1 MSVGYELIIKTLNY
15 LKMKKSSITICVGIL
30 VLLIIAGCGSCK
42 NEKQDPIETVK
53 VAQFGDVF
61 LYMPL
66 YLADS
71 KGFFKEE
78 GIQIQLINTGGDDKT
93 FAAVISGSAT
103 FGIADP
109 TFVAIAKE
117 KGQGGKVIASV
128 VNGVPFWGITKNP
141 QIPEIK
147 DGKQLDGY
155 SVATFP
161 SPSTAYTLQFDMFE
175 DAGLKPNIKQG
186 AFGALLPMLEAKQV
200 DIALELEPNVST
212 AVHNGARV
220 LYSFADMYGDFA
232 ITGVTASEAT
242 IRNNPDLVQR
252 FVNALEKA
260 EKFAHAYPDSVVY
273 YANKRFPDLDDVI
286 VEQAIKR
293 IISTNTLPQ
302 SAVISKEAWEKAI
315 LLRNEVGEIKSLETA
330 RSVLDMS
337 FADKAVKKY
346 K

>member
-1 MSVGYELIIKTLNY
+1 MNKLTVSTLLLLTIFSGVFLTSCNSCNND
-15 LKMKKSSITICVGIL
+15 KPKDKKL
-30 VLLIIAGCGSCK
+30 
-42 NEKQDPIETVK
+42 EKVQI
-53 VAQFGDVF
+53 AQFGDVF

-66 YLADS
+66 YLAID
-71 KGFFKEE
+71 KGLFKEE
-78 GIQIQLINTGGDDKT
+78 GLDVHLTNTGGDDKT

-128 VNGVPFWGITKNP
+128 VNGVPFWGITINP
-141 QIPEIK
+141 KIPEIK
-147 DGKQLDGY
+147 DGKLLSGY

-161 SPSTAYTLQFDMFE
+161 SPSTAYTLQLDMFE

-186 AFGALLPMLEAKQV
+186 AFGALLPMLENNQV

-212 AVHNGARV
+212 AVHKQGARI

-232 ITGVTASEAT
+232 ITGVTASDET
-242 IRNNPDLVQR
+242 IKNKPELVQK

-260 EKFAHAYPDSVVY
+260 EKFAHSNPDSVTL
-273 YANKRFPDLDDVI
+273 YANKRFPDLDDEI
-286 VEQAIKR
+286 VNQAVKR
-293 IISTNTLPQ
+293 IISTKTLPQ
-302 SAVISKEAWEKAI
+302 SVLISNESWEKAI
-315 LLRNEVGEIKSLETA
+315 DLRNEVGEIKSLEIA

-337 FADKAVKKY
+337 FAQKAIQAK
-346 K
+346 

>member
-1 MSVGYELIIKTLNY
+1 MNK
-15 LKMKKSSITICVGIL
+15 ITVST
-30 VLLIIAGCGSCK
+30 LLILTILSGLFFTSCNSCNNDK
-42 NEKQDPIETVK
+42 PNDQKLEKVK

-66 YLADS
+66 YLAID

-78 GIQIQLINTGGDDKT
+78 GLDVQLTNTGGDDKT

-128 VNGVPFWGITKNP
+128 VNGVPFWGITTNP
-141 QIPEIK
+141 KIPEIK
-147 DGKQLDGY
+147 DGKQLNGY

-186 AFGALLPMLEAKQV
+186 AFGALLPMLENKQV

-212 AVHNGARV
+212 AVHKQGARI

-232 ITGVTASEAT
+232 ITGVTASDET
-242 IRNNPDLVQR
+242 IKNKPELVQK

-260 EKFAHAYPDSVVY
+260 EKFAHSNPDSVAL
-273 YANKRFPDLDDVI
+273 YANKRFPDLDDAI
-286 VEQAIKR
+286 VNQAVKR
-293 IISTNTLPQ
+293 IISTKTLPQ
-302 SAVISKEAWEKAI
+302 SVIISKESWEKAI
-315 LLRNEVGEIKSLETA
+315 SLRNEVGEIKSLEMA
-330 RSVLDMS
+330 RTVLDMS
-337 FADKAVKKY
+337 FAQKAVDKSNK
-346 K
+346 